1 MGIYS
6 TLEGKWYDFLE
17 WLNNYVPV
25 LKLTDKIDGV
35 VPSFALFLSLLV
47 LIMVLILA
55 LNFLKF
61 SSIYEAEL
69 TILTGS
75 GNPVEGAIIQLTQQC
90 DGGEKKST
98 LTTNGEGKATFT
110 SCSEIVDV
118 SVSKEEYLPL
128 NKTLELSG
136 EKEHSLTLSPR
147 LTTAQIVTIKVINEK
162 KEILPKA
169 TLELICILGKDSN
182 KQQVKTN
189 EKDNAQPS
197 TGFEIVTPQK
207 CSSVQLKA
215 SAQGYN
221 DKTITLTGKETRIS
235 IQLEKVLN
243 QGTIIFTADSPIG
256 LQNDAIIIV
265 TNLVTEQ
272 EETLFTLASG
282 QVREDFAEGE
292 YSYTAM
298 AKSFIESGEFTV
310 TANNTKDVNIYFKSL
325 TKDANSKLDSNSTK
339 NIYLQL
345 MDNNTPVIIAE
356 AKIFFTKNGDTNSAG
371 FSLTAKTRGI
381 IGPQP
386 MLDITGKTFTAI
398 VKASGYETKIV
409 PIELRTK
416 AEGPQVVQMNQ
427 GGAKLTVKVIDD
439 INRAI
444 EGVQTVLYNSQFPAP
459 FEKGLFTDK
468 NGEVYYKN
476 LPSGT
481 YRVTAKTDTDEG
493 EINNISMSSS
503 DKEVTLLMVTGRGT
517 MRFNFSGEAGKINP
531 AYGLYQKNSSGE
543 FESVESGTALNG
555 RYTTK
560 KLKSGT
566 EIKLVVIDGNYFGYE
581 SPVYKI
587 NRTSQEKSVFLRKQ
601 SELPN
606 QNEVQMIL
614 RNVYSS
620 NPITLRE
627 TEATKLMPGN
637 KYYLL
642 FDLVLNNETQGNT
655 ITNFFVGPENKD
667 MLDSNTNISIEGAYS
682 IDNSAVKMTK
692 KMKGFLIDEVDSFSA
707 DSEAKQA
714 NVLLNNQTG
723 LKIIPIIVEVNT
735 DENAGGQVK
744 ITFQAKNGN
753 YTSLKYSKEFEI
765 GKTFCMGAD
774 CPALLFSNYLTSNGT
789 RKPIDDSVQSLQ
801 MESTY
806 TLITTLENLTDELIG
821 DANITLS
828 IEKSGQDKFLF
839 SGDKNTATQQVKIN
853 PLSTTQEKSFSVVPK
868 KAAYGASKIYEKAEK
883 KEGTTD
889 LLKDYKGNNEYVR
902 FEVKSKNDLNM
913 VIVATDTINT
923 IYEKSE
929 YPVFLIKVI
938 STDPL
943 TRTKKNSK
951 ANWSATING
960 QSFNCRPSG
969 SCSGQTDANGL
980 QTISFDASN
989 IVAGTI
995 IHFVAV
1001 DENNSTPATLDINV
1015 SKPFP
1020 TEQTLVPECLMVK
1033 VAGTNIKN
1041 IEFPTILLNVG
1052 SKGSFTIEST
1062 CEEDRLVAINS
1073 DIGTVPK
1080 QFTLKA
1086 GESQAIQVDGTS
1098 TVQARNGMLG
1108 AYPLQVIGI
1117 KAGAYSQ
1124 VGFIDIIMNDENSP
1138 FVLDKFI
1145 FDFRRVDKIS
1155 AKVTN
1160 KTFAGRKDNY
1170 YPKMDISTNSVA
1182 LNYSKPGIPEIVNFS
1197 TKITGMAME
1206 SYIVG
1211 FGKSD
1216 RGYMLTEEDMVTA
1229 EPKTPK
1235 EFNFTDDLTAM
1246 CEEFKTPP
1254 EVTQRPEPDM
1264 PETDLNAFYS
1274 LPQAIKNKIV
1284 SQIIPVEGKITDVN
1298 SDANLSNIQPQK
1310 EKKLSFFG
1318 WGPFTTDNLFGAISD
1333 CTPLNGTSASG
1344 CVGGGVD
1351 RLLGGDSDSED
1362 DTGSSDGNVGECEDA
1377 TAILE
1382 KVSTIKEENEFTD
1395 NGAPEEGEDG
1405 EELVGPIYNTRLY
1418 TDQLGSIDPSGMCEF
1433 PDCGETGLLR
1443 YVGDGIYLYYNFIT
1457 YDLNGA
1463 RTWPDE
1469 KIDSPGFAEALLNRS
1484 SSTFAT
1490 RNSKL
1495 QTKFKVLEACT
1506 DGESHDAVYFSSHVS
1521 MVNYGLFDV
1530 QGKNTPC
1537 GFLGLSQ
1544 CWENG
1549 CLDLQ
1554 VDLSSA
1560 EDQIIRRAKIWTK
1573 DFNIVPIEGKVYDLG
1588 KYDANPVPEWT
1599 NHEMAM
1605 EDTEEIGASLYTKG
1619 CGYPRGFVSPDYVA
1633 EVDAPMAQMMET
1645 APFEVPDPNSPFIE
1659 YDSTGLIWYELYPAD
1674 IPQGFRMFIK
1684 KGHVYAE
1691 YIGNMKWVC
1700 NVWAQCWIEQ
1710 LPPDVDGPDI
1720 NFTLTKVNLMGT
1732 EYAII
1737 TVQDWVSGTEKQ
1749 QKIFQVKLVGNPTNC
1764 YTNEGVA
1771 GFTGKEFVPKLL
1783 FNWDWNAISYDQCD
1797 SLNDNYTY
1805 CDATQFTT
1813 SLFKR
1818 INKIQ
1823 DLKLVGNKDQ
1833 EIPQL
1838 TGFYAYLIKD
1848 NYSQGFLQDYDDYYS
1863 SSPFTS
1869 TMFNTVGTIKG
1880 YDQFITNKSN
1890 GENRIKFKIRT
1901 GETTQDKGE
1910 LPYGGLY
1917 RVEIGIDYDN
1927 ENIQSLFDNNAPNA
1941 SITITFTPVT
1951 SAKNYNAFYETPFDG
1966 EVGKKGEEFIRDNY
1980 GVSIGATEGMKLN
1993 SANTKAYQYS
2003 NPFINVNY
2011 RTSSSLSDL
2020 DSQIVLNY
2028 NNGSKTL
2035 RFNPSQPTPVM
2046 MTITSDGGP
2055 VNTGYKIGGFDSET
2069 SISKKWKLV
2078 SSTIG
2083 KKECL
2088 DFSGNKERVFN
2099 DVAVAGGNRLL
2110 SWSDGVKKGTISM
2123 LTTFFTPKVVN
2134 VSDVTTLTPAE
2145 EKTKLATTPSVPSLT
2160 SGSTIILKY
2169 LDDSGVTDYDTLQG
2183 MFDRVANGQM
2193 CMSQN
2198 SENTLQIWWNPDYI
2212 NSLAEDMNSSN
2223 GNAC

>member
-6 TLEGKWYDFLE
+6 TLEDKWYDCLE
-17 WLNNYVPV
+17 WLNNYIPI
-25 LKLTDKIDGV
+25 LKLTDKIDGA

-47 LIMVLILA
+47 LIIALVLIL
-55 LNFLKF
+55 NFLNLP
-61 SSIYEAEL
+61 STYEAEL

-75 GNPVEGAIIQLTQQC
+75 GNPVEGAIIQLAQQC
-90 DGGEKKST
+90 NGEEKKST
-98 LTTNGEGKATFT
+98 LTTNGDGKASFT
-110 SCSEIVDV
+110 SCSEIIDV
-118 SVSKEEYLPL
+118 SVSKEDYLPL
-128 NKTLELSG
+128 NKTLELG
-136 EKEHSLTLSPR
+136 GQKEHSLSLAPR
-147 LTTAQIVTIKVINEK
+147 LTASRIITVKILNEK
-162 KEILPKA
+162 KEILSGA
-169 TLELICILGKDSN
+169 TLELICISGKDSN
-182 KQQVKTN
+182 KQQVKTA

-197 TGFEIVTPQK
+197 AGFEIVTPQK
-207 CSSVQLKA
+207 CSSIQLKA
-215 SAQGYN
+215 SAQGYT
-221 DKTITLTGKETRIS
+221 DKTVTLTNEETRRS
-235 IQLEKVLN
+235 IQLEKILS

-256 LQNDAIIIV
+256 LQNEAMITV
-265 TNLVTEQ
+265 MNSVTEQ

-282 QVREDFAEGE
+282 QVRKDFSEGE

-298 AKSFIESGEFTV
+298 AKGFPEYGEFTV
-310 TANNTKDVNIYFKSL
+310 IANKTKDVTIYFKDL
-325 TKDANSKLDSNSTK
+325 TRDANRQLDDNSTK
-339 NIYLQL
+339 NIYLKL
-345 MDNNTPVIIAE
+345 MDSNIPIIIAE
-356 AKIFFTKNGDTNSAG
+356 AKIFFTKGSDTNSLLT
-371 FSLTAKTRGI
+371 LTAKVGGI
-381 IGPQP
+381 MGPQP
-386 MLDITGKTFTAI
+386 ILDTVGKTFTAI

-409 PIELRTK
+409 PVELRTK
-416 AEGPQVVQMNQ
+416 AQGLQVVQLNQ
-427 GGAKLTVKVIDD
+427 GGAKLTVRVVDD
-439 INRAI
+439 VNRAL

-459 FEKGLFTDK
+459 FEKALLTDK
-468 NGEVYYKN
+468 NGVVYYKN

-481 YRVTAKTDTDEG
+481 YSLTAKTETDEG
-493 EINNISMSSS
+493 GVNSFSIGSS

-517 MRFNFSGEAGKINP
+517 MQFNFSDETGKVNSS
-531 AYGLYQKNSSGE
+531 YELYQKNSSGE
-543 FESVESGTALNG
+543 FESIESGIASNG
-555 RYTTK
+555 KYVTK

-566 EIKLVVIDGNYFGYE
+566 EIKLMVNDGNYLSYE

-587 NRTSQEKSVFLRKQ
+587 NRTSQEKRVFLRKQ
-601 SELPN
+601 SLLPN
-606 QNEVQMIL
+606 QTEVQMIL
-614 RNVYSS
+614 RNIYSS
-620 NPITLRE
+620 NPILLRE
-627 TEATKLMPGN
+627 AEATKLMPGG

-642 FDLVLNNETQGNT
+642 FDLILNNEVAGSTVA
-655 ITNFFVGPENKD
+655 NFFVGPEDKNAF
-667 MLDSNTNISIEGAYS
+667 DSNTNISIDGAYS
-682 IDNSAVKMTK
+682 IGSAVTRMTAN
-692 KMKGFLIDEVDSFSA
+692 MQGFMINEVDAYSTS
-707 DSEAKQA
+707 SGAKQA
-714 NVLLNNQTG
+714 NVLLGSQTG
-723 LKIIPIIVEVNT
+723 LRLIPVIVEVKI
-735 DENAGGQVK
+735 DENATTKAK

-765 GKTFCMGAD
+765 GKEFCMAKD
-774 CPALLFSNYLTSNGT
+774 CPAFLFSNYLSSNGT
-789 RKPIDDSVQSLQ
+789 RKPIDDSVQTLQ
-801 MESTY
+801 MEENY
-806 TLITTLENLTDELIG
+806 TLITVVENLTDEAIG
-821 DANITLS
+821 DANIALS

-839 SGDKNTATQQVKIN
+839 SGDKNTVVQQVTIR
-853 PLSTTQEKSFSVVPK
+853 PLGNTATQEKSFSVVPK
-868 KAAYGASKIYEKAEK
+868 KAVSSSSKILEKLEK
-883 KEGTTD
+883 KQGSND
-889 LLKDYKGNNEYVR
+889 LLKDYKGNTEFMR
-902 FEVKSKNDLNM
+902 FEVRSKNTLSM

-923 IYEKSE
+923 IYEKAE
-929 YPVFLIKVI
+929 YPVFLIKTA
-938 STDPL
+938 STEAL
-943 TRTKKNSK
+943 SKTKRFVK

-960 QSFNCRPSG
+960 QPFNCRPTG
-969 SCSGQTDANGL
+969 SCSGQTDENGV

-989 IVAGTI
+989 ITAGTVI
-995 IHFVAV
+995 RFVAV
-1001 DENNSTPATLDINV
+1001 DENNSIPAILDINV

-1020 TEQTLVPECLMVK
+1020 AEQTPVPECLSVK
-1033 VAGTNIKN
+1033 VAGADIKN
-1041 IEFPTILLNVG
+1041 VEFPTILINVG
-1052 SKGSFTIEST
+1052 SKGSFTIESA

-1098 TVQARNGMLG
+1098 TVNARNGMLG
-1108 AYPLQVIGI
+1108 AYPLQIIGI
-1117 KAGAYSQ
+1117 KRGAYSQ

-1138 FVLDKFI
+1138 FTLDKVI

-1182 LNYSKPGIPEIVNFS
+1182 LNYKKPGIPEVVNFS
-1197 TKITGMAME
+1197 TKIKGMAME

-1216 RGYMLTEEDMVTA
+1216 RASMITGDGGDNTIET
-1229 EPKTPK
+1229 KTPE
-1235 EFNFTDDLTAM
+1235 EFNFTDDLAAM
-1246 CEEFKTPP
+1246 CEEFKTNP

-1264 PETDLNAFYS
+1264 PETDSNRPFYS

-1298 SDANLSNIQPQK
+1298 KDTNLSSAPQQK
-1310 EKKLSFFG
+1310 EKKLG
-1318 WGPFTTDNLFGAISD
+1318 
-1333 CTPLNGTSASG
+1333 
-1344 CVGGGVD
+1344 
-1351 RLLGGDSDSED
+1351 LLGWENIIDVVAPGVTNVVDALEGDSSDSMD
-1362 DTGSSDGNVGECEDA
+1362 STSDGNVGECEDSV
-1377 TAILE
+1377 AILE

-1395 NGAPEEGEDG
+1395 DGAPEEGETG

-1418 TDQLGSIDPSGMCEF
+1418 TDQIGSIDPSGMCEF

-1443 YVGDGIYLYYNFIT
+1443 YIGGDIYLYYNFVT

-1469 KIDSPGFAEALLNRS
+1469 KIDAPGFAEVFVNRS
-1484 SSTFAT
+1484 SSAFAT

-1506 DGESHDAVYFSSHVS
+1506 DGDTHDAVYFGSHVS
-1521 MVNYGLFDV
+1521 MVNYGLFSV
-1530 QGKNTPC
+1530 EGKNSPC
-1537 GFLGLSQ
+1537 GFLGWTGQ
-1544 CWENG
+1544 CWSNG

-1554 VDLSSA
+1554 TDLSST
-1560 EDQIIRRAKIWTK
+1560 EDQIIRREKMWAK

-1619 CGYPRGFVSPDYVA
+1619 CGYPRGFVSLDYVA

-1645 APFEVPDPNSPFIE
+1645 APFQVPDPNSPFIE

-1700 NVWAQCWIEQ
+1700 NEWAQCWIEQ

-1720 NFTLTKVNLMGT
+1720 NFTLTKVNLMGA

-1764 YTNEGVA
+1764 YTQDGVA
-1771 GFTGKEFVPKLL
+1771 GFTGQEFVPKLL
-1783 FNWDWNAISYDQCD
+1783 FNWDWNGISYDQCD

-1823 DLKLVGNKDQ
+1823 DLKLAGNKDQ
-1833 EIPQL
+1833 EIPKL

-1848 NYSQGFLQDYDDYYS
+1848 NYSQGFLTDYDDYYS

-1869 TMFNTVGTIKG
+1869 AMFNTIGSIKG

-1890 GENRIKFKIRT
+1890 GENRIKFKVRV
-1901 GETTQDKGE
+1901 GETVQDKGE

-1927 ENIQSLFDNNAPNA
+1927 ENLKSLFDNNAPNA
-1941 SITITFTPVT
+1941 SITVTFTPVT

-1966 EVGKKGEEFIRDNY
+1966 EVGKKGEEFVRDNY
-1980 GVSIGATEGMKLN
+1980 GVSINTTEGMKLN
-1993 SANTKAYQYS
+1993 SANTRAFQYS
-2003 NPFINVNY
+2003 SPYMNVNY
-2011 RTSSSLSDL
+2011 RTSNSLSDL
-2020 DSQIVLNY
+2020 DTQVVLSY

-2046 MTITSDGGP
+2046 MTITSNGGP
-2055 VNTGYKIGGFDSET
+2055 VYTGYKIEGFDSGT
-2069 SISKKWKLV
+2069 SISKNWKMV

-2088 DFSGNKERVFN
+2088 DFSGNKERIFT
-2099 DVAVAGGNRLL
+2099 DVASGGGNRLL
-2110 SWSDGVKKGTISM
+2110 SWPDGAKKGAISL
-2123 LTTFFTPKVVN
+2123 LTTFFTPKVVS
-2134 VSDVTTLTPAE
+2134 VADITALTPAE
-2145 EKTKLATTPSVPSLT
+2145 EKTKLFTTPSVPSLT

-2183 MFDRVANGQM
+2183 IFDRVANKQM

-2198 SENTLQIWWNPDYI
+2198 SENNLQIWWNPDYV
-2212 NSLAEDMNSSN
+2212 NSLAQDMNSST
-2223 GNAC
+2223 GNACT

>member
-1 MGIYS
+1 MCLGIYS
-6 TLEGKWYDFLE
+6 TLEDKWYDCLE
-17 WLNNYVPV
+17 WLNNYIPI
-25 LKLTDKIDGV
+25 LKVTDKIDGII
-35 VPSFALFLSLLV
+35 PSFALFLSLLV
-47 LIMVLILA
+47 LIIVLILA

-98 LTTNGEGKATFT
+98 LTTNGEGKASFT
-110 SCSEIVDV
+110 SCSEVVDV
-118 SVSKEEYLPL
+118 SVSKEDYLPL

-147 LTTAQIVTIKVINEK
+147 LTTSQIVTVKVINEK

-169 TLELICILGKDSN
+169 TLELICISGKDSN
-182 KQQVKTN
+182 KQKISSDKN
-189 EKDNAQPS
+189 SQPS
-197 TGFEIVTPQK
+197 AGFEIVTPQK

-215 SAQGYN
+215 SAQGYV
-221 DKTITLTGKETRIS
+221 DKTITLTSEETRRS

-243 QGTIIFTADSPIG
+243 QGTIIFTADSPMG

-282 QVREDFAEGE
+282 QVRKDFAEGD

-298 AKSFIESGEFTV
+298 VKSFIESGEFTV
-310 TANNTKDVNIYFKSL
+310 IANNTNDVNIYFDGL
-325 TKDANSKLDSNSTK
+325 TKDANKQIDSNSTK

-345 MDNNTPVIIAE
+345 MDNNTPVVIAE
-356 AKIFFTKNGDTNSAG
+356 AKIFFTKNGDTNAA
-371 FSLTAKTRGI
+371 FSLTAKTGGI
-381 IGPQP
+381 MGPQP

-398 VKASGYETKIV
+398 IKASGYETKIV
-409 PIELRTK
+409 SVELRTK
-416 AEGPQVVQMNQ
+416 DEGPQVVQMNQ

-459 FEKGLFTDK
+459 FEKALLTDK

-481 YRVTAKTDTDEG
+481 YRITAKTDTEEG
-493 EINNISMSSS
+493 EINNISVGSS

-517 MRFNFSGEAGKINP
+517 MQFNFFDEAGKTNP

-543 FESVESGTALNG
+543 FESIESGIALNG
-555 RYTTK
+555 KYTTK

-566 EIKLVVIDGNYFGYE
+566 EIKLVVNDGNYLGYE

-587 NRTSQEKSVFLRKQ
+587 NRTSQEKSVFLRKR

-627 TEATKLMPGN
+627 TEATKLMPGT

-642 FDLVLNNETQGNT
+642 FDLVLNNEVQGNT
-655 ITNFFVGPENKD
+655 IANFFVGPESKD
-667 MLDSNTNISIEGAYS
+667 MIDSNTNISIEGAYS
-682 IDNSAVKMTK
+682 INNSAVKMTK
-692 KMKGFLIDEVDSFSA
+692 KMKGFLIDEADSFPA

-723 LKIIPIIVEVNT
+723 LKIIPVIVEVNT
-735 DENAGGQVK
+735 DENAAGQVK

-765 GKTFCMGAD
+765 GKTFCMGTD
-774 CPALLFSNYLTSNGT
+774 CPALLFSNYLISNGV

-801 MESTY
+801 MEDAY
-806 TLITTLENLTDELIG
+806 TLVTTMENLTDERIG

-839 SGDKNTATQQVKIN
+839 SGDKNTATQQVTIN
-853 PLSTTQEKSFSVVPK
+853 PLSTTPEKSFSVVPK

-883 KEGTTD
+883 KEGTVD

-902 FEVKSKNDLNM
+902 FEIKSKNDLNM

-923 IYEKSE
+923 IYEKAE
-929 YPVFLIKVI
+929 YPVFLIKTI

-943 TRTKKNSK
+943 TRTKKTVK

-969 SCSGQTDANGL
+969 SCSGQTDENGL

-989 IVAGTI
+989 IEAGTI

-1020 TEQTLVPECLMVK
+1020 GEQTLVPECLIVK
-1033 VAGTNIKN
+1033 VAGADIKN
-1041 IEFPTILLNVG
+1041 VEFPTILVNVG

-1073 DIGTVPK
+1073 DMGTIPK

-1138 FVLDKFI
+1138 FALDKVI

-1182 LNYSKPGIPEIVNFS
+1182 LNYKKPGIPEVVNFS
-1197 TKITGMAME
+1197 TKITGSAME

-1216 RGYMLTEEDMVTA
+1216 RGSMRTGENNNNQAKVE
-1229 EPKTPK
+1229 TPK
-1235 EFNFTDDLTAM
+1235 EFNFTDDLSSA
-1246 CEEFKTPP
+1246 CEELKTIP
-1254 EVTQRPEPDM
+1254 EVTKRPEPDM
-1264 PETDLNAFYS
+1264 PETDSNTPFYS

-1284 SQIIPVEGKITDVN
+1284 SQILPPEGKITEGTKDEG
-1298 SDANLSNIQPQK
+1298 LSSISQQK
-1310 EKKLSFFG
+1310 EKKLSLADSTEG
-1318 WGPFTTDNLFGAISD
+1318 KEIKLGPDANVEACSD
-1333 CTPLNGTSASG
+1333 TSIIQSQANDIITNNTL
-1344 CVGGGVD
+1344 VD
-1351 RLLGGDSDSED
+1351 
-1362 DTGSSDGNVGECEDA
+1362 
-1377 TAILE
+1377 
-1382 KVSTIKEENEFTD
+1382 KKEEK
-1395 NGAPEEGEDG
+1395 
-1405 EELVGPIYNTRLY
+1405 LVGPIINTRLY
-1418 TDQLGSIDPSGMCEF
+1418 KDDNGSLDPSGECEY
-1433 PDCGETGLLR
+1433 PDCGETGMIS
-1443 YVGDGIYLYYNFIT
+1443 YIGGGSDIYQYYQFVT
-1457 YDLNGA
+1457 YDLNGI
-1463 RTWPDE
+1463 RTM
-1469 KIDSPGFAEALLNRS
+1469 IDVAPPGFSETLANRS
-1484 SSTFAT
+1484 SSAFAT
-1490 RNSKL
+1490 EGSHME
-1495 QTKFKVLEACT
+1495 TKFKVIDAC
-1506 DGESHDAVYFSSHVS
+1506 DNAEPHDAVYFGSHVS
-1521 MVNYGLFDV
+1521 MINYGLFSV
-1530 QGKNTPC
+1530 KGKNIPC
-1537 GFLGLSQ
+1537 GFMGWSW
-1544 CWENG
+1544 CWQDG

-1554 VDLSSA
+1554 VDA
-1560 EDQIIRRAKIWTK
+1560 TIVKDEIIRRDKVWTK

-1588 KYDANPVPEWT
+1588 KYETVPVPEWS
-1599 NHEMAM
+1599 NYDVNM
-1605 EDTEEIGASLYTKG
+1605 EDTVQVGGSLYTKG
-1619 CGYPRGFVSPDYVA
+1619 CGYPRGFVSPDYVQ
-1633 EVDAPMAQMMET
+1633 EVDKKVAEELGT
-1645 APFEVPDPNSPFIE
+1645 APFQAPDPNSPFIE

-1833 EIPQL
+1833 EIPKL

-1848 NYSQGFLQDYDDYYS
+1848 NYSQGFLEDYDEYYS

-1869 TMFNTVGTIKG
+1869 AMFNTVGAIKG
-1880 YDQFITNKSN
+1880 YDQFITNKLN
-1890 GENRIKFKIRT
+1890 GENRIKFKLRT

-1927 ENIQSLFDNNAPNA
+1927 ENLQSLFDNNAPNA
-1941 SITITFTPVT
+1941 SITVTFTPVT

-2003 NPFINVNY
+2003 SPFINVNY
-2011 RTSSSLSDL
+2011 RTSNSLSDL

-2046 MTITSDGGP
+2046 ITITSSGGP
-2055 VNTGYKIGGFDSET
+2055 VNTGYKIGGFDSDT

-2088 DFSGNKERVFN
+2088 DFSGNKERIFN

-2110 SWSDGVKKGTISM
+2110 SWPDGVKAGAISM

-2183 MFDRVANGQM
+2183 MFDRVANSQM

-2198 SENTLQIWWNPDYI
+2198 SENTLQIWWNPDYV
-2212 NSLAEDMNSSN
+2212 NSLAQDMNSSS
-2223 GNAC
+2223 GNACS